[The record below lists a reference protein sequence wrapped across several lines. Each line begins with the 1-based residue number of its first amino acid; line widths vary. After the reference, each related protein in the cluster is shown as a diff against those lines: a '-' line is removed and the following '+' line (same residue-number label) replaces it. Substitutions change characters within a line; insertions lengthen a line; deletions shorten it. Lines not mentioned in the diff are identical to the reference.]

1 MKKLLYTLLAVTII
15 FSACEKEEDENSN
28 SGNISNGDIQELE
41 EILQGGKSICSWRVI
56 EMTQQHREGYFTQ
69 DGEKV
74 YTDAGNLAEIDTI
87 TIDDNVIFTF
97 YDNGD
102 SLAITSSQAF
112 AGALEF
118 SDSVIYQVTGANQ
131 VEFMGQEFFGYQIFT
146 IWEISTKND
155 TFIETYYDDFWPI
168 ASSSAV
174 DSFQC
179 DQGNLMLEKVQ

>member
-1 MKKLLYTLLAVTII
+1 MKKLIYTLLAVTII

-28 SGNISNGDIQELE
+28 SGNISNGDILELE

-102 SLAITSSQAF
+102 SLAITSSQ
-112 AGALEF
+112 
-118 SDSVIYQVTGANQ
+118 
-131 VEFMGQEFFGYQIFT
+131 
-146 IWEISTKND
+146 
-155 TFIETYYDDFWPI
+155 
-168 ASSSAV
+168 
-174 DSFQC
+174 
-179 DQGNLMLEKVQ
+179 